1 MSKITRKKHG
11 EVSPTDKLQSN
22 VIPCAKL
29 EYPIAEK
36 LRKIL
41 PDSQLFENVTC
52 PTGLDEDHV
61 AWYVLVVDDEEDI
74 HRITRLVLKGFI
86 YQGKQLEIL
95 SAYSAEEA
103 KVLLEQHRN
112 IALIFLDVVME
123 THDAGLQL
131 VQYIRETLKNR
142 FVCII
147 LRTGQAGFAPEEE
160 VVVKYEINDYAE
172 KTDLNRQK
180 LISLTATGLRG
191 YADMIAIEL
200 CRQYLEEKV
209 TERTDDLLRHNEK
222 LRLLNQEL
230 TRLNQERNE
239 FLGIAAHDLK
249 NPLQAI
255 QGSAELIETAFD
267 DFSRDEIIEFAQ
279 MIGESSQRMF
289 ELISN
294 LLEVNRIELGN
305 YSLVLNKVDMFPVLQ
320 KLLKDYTL
328 RAQLKNITI
337 HFDVAETS
345 YITYTDND
353 MLYQI
358 LDNLL
363 SNAVKYTPHGKN
375 IRIQLQNKTDVIR
388 CEIHDE
394 GQGLSIEDQ
403 QKLFNKF
410 TKLSTRPT
418 GGEHSTG
425 LGLFIVKKL
434 VEALHGKVW
443 CESEVGSGSTFIVEL
458 PTESSSSH

>member
-1 MSKITRKKHG
+1 M
-11 EVSPTDKLQSN
+11 
-22 VIPCAKL
+22 
-29 EYPIAEK
+29 
-36 LRKIL
+36 
-41 PDSQLFENVTC
+41 
-52 PTGLDEDHV
+52 
-61 AWYVLVVDDEEDI
+61 
-74 HRITRLVLKGFI
+74 
-86 YQGKQLEIL
+86 
-95 SAYSAEEA
+95 
-103 KVLLEQHRN
+103 
-112 IALIFLDVVME
+112 
-123 THDAGLQL
+123 
-131 VQYIRETLKNR
+131 
-142 FVCII
+142 
-147 LRTGQAGFAPEEE
+147 
-160 VVVKYEINDYAE
+160 
-172 KTDLNRQK
+172 
-180 LISLTATGLRG
+180 RG

-305 YSLVLNKVDMFPVLQ
+305 YSLVLNEVDMFPVLQ

-337 HFDVAETS
+337 HFDAAEIG

-363 SNAVKYTPHGKN
+363 SNAVKYTPPGKN
-375 IRIQLQNKTDVIR
+375 IRIQLQNKTDVVR
-388 CEIHDE
+388 CEIQDE
-394 GQGLSIEDQ
+394 GQGLSVEDQ
-403 QKLFNKF
+403 KKLFNKF

-434 VEALHGKVW
+434 VEALYGKVW
-443 CESEVGSGSTFIVEL
+443 CESEVGRGSTFIVEL
-458 PTESSSSH
+458 PIESSSSH